1 MKTFDERNQMVA
13 SKLNKMKKRR
23 TIVRATGL
31 TLALA
36 VVALV
41 LFLPLDAFAPNVSAY
56 SASEYY
62 PVIKQINKMTWN
74 TDRYK
79 NNFDI
84 LVQSFSNSVSDR
96 LTGGLK
102 GEAMPAPGAPMAG
115 APMDSP
121 VTDSMNGTGNYVEV
135 TDNQVAGVTEAD
147 LIKRSDKYIYYLSGN
162 NFLGIYS
169 INKEDSDYVGG
180 INFMEAIQAEFGRSQ
195 VYYGTSDV
203 EMYLSTDC
211 TTVTVV
217 MNTYEKQQGS
227 SILLVNLDVTDPG
240 NIRLINHVFFSG
252 DLLSTR
258 VVDGDL
264 LLVYRYRVSGDVDFD
279 EPETYVP
286 TYGKPGQMVCIPGE
300 DIICPDN
307 ADVTRY
313 TVICKLN
320 GKDLQVLD
328 TAALLSYSEDLYV
341 SADTIYATHNYSE
354 SQTTLEGQM
363 TVTKTDI
370 TGISYIGH
378 KLEKLGSITVD
389 GAVKDQYSMDQHNGL
404 LRVVTSTTKFLTN
417 YDQWGKIGTA
427 SRNAVRNVDL
437 YCIDLTDWTVRSSV
451 IAFAPAGEEAT
462 AVRFNGDTAYVCT
475 AEVIVMTDPVY
486 FFDLSDPDNIS
497 WTDTGTIDG
506 YSTSL
511 IDLGDG
517 YLAGIGFSEM
527 RTLKVEIY
535 EETEEGV
542 VSVTSFE
549 LEADFSQVYKSY
561 LIDREQDLIG
571 LAVYDFSAYN
581 SNGDALFRYIL
592 LHFDGYKLVEVA
604 SIPLES
610 SDMGAVR
617 GVLIDGYLYL
627 LQPNLV
633 EITVQKLW

>member
-1 MKTFDERNQMVA
+1 
-13 SKLNKMKKRR
+13 
-23 TIVRATGL
+23 
-31 TLALA
+31 
-36 VVALV
+36 
-41 LFLPLDAFAPNVSAY
+41 
-56 SASEYY
+56 
-62 PVIKQINKMTWN
+62 
-74 TDRYK
+74 
-79 NNFDI
+79 
-84 LVQSFSNSVSDR
+84 
-96 LTGGLK
+96 
-102 GEAMPAPGAPMAG
+102 
-115 APMDSP
+115 
-121 VTDSMNGTGNYVEV
+121 
-135 TDNQVAGVTEAD
+135 
-147 LIKRSDKYIYYLSGN
+147 
-162 NFLGIYS
+162 
-169 INKEDSDYVGG
+169 
-180 INFMEAIQAEFGRSQ
+180 
-195 VYYGTSDV
+195 
-203 EMYLSTDC
+203 
-211 TTVTVV
+211 VV